1 MSSIESLNP
10 NAEQLS
16 RAAALKINTEA
27 AKGLQQV
34 LKSNLGPRGTLK
46 MLVGGAGDL
55 KLTKDGSCLL
65 TEMQI
70 QHPTAVMIARAANA
84 ADDR

>member
-10 NAEQLS
+10 NAEYVS
-16 RAAALKINTEA
+16 RATTLRINSEA
-27 AKGLQQV
+27 ARGLQQV

-55 KLTKDGSCLL
+55 KLTKDGSVLL

-70 QHPTAVMIARAANA
+70 QHPTAILIARAANA

>member
-10 NAEQLS
+10 NAEHLS
-16 RAAALKINTEA
+16 RVAALKINTEA
-27 AKGLQQV
+27 AKGLQSV

-55 KLTKDGSCLL
+55 KLTKDGSVLL